1 MINGVMTHAA
11 IDSLPFGSVGASGR
25 GAYHGIPVFR
35 HRKPGVVQN
44 EDGAS
49 NLRLRTLSG
58 KNRRHY
64 RIFTTLNPTHL
75 SNKIIRREQ

>member
-1 MINGVMTHAA
+1 MINDVITHAP
-11 IDSLPFGSVGASGR
+11 IDSLPFGGVGASGM
-25 GAYHGIPVFR
+25 GAYHGIPVSR
-35 HRKPGVVQN
+35 HRKPGVAQN

-49 NLRLRTLSG
+49 SLRLRALSG

-64 RIFTTLNPTHL
+64 RIFITLNPTHL